1 MGNNL
6 LVLSNFFQMNNRN
19 VNQQVLNAREAQS
32 IIENYSQDK
41 VDELILAVA
50 WEVIKPEN
58 NQYLS
63 ELAVR
68 TTGLGNVEDKK
79 KKNKRK
85 TIGLLRDLKD
95 IKSVGVINRDSEK
108 GIIEIA
114 RPVGLVGAIIPSTN
128 PIATPLN
135 KVINALKCRNS
146 IILAPSPKGASVC
159 AKVVDLIHIGLRR
172 VHAPTNLVQ
181 SLPAPVNFKHTTELV
196 QLVDLVVA
204 TGAQDNIKKAIQ
216 TGTPTIGVG
225 VGNVP
230 SIIDSSADL
239 KITAHKI
246 KISKTFDNST
256 SCSSENSLVIID
268 SVYEKLIEAL
278 ENEGGALLSSEEKK
292 ILGNKMW
299 NENHILNRKIIAK
312 KASEIAISVGLDKI
326 KFSNSK
332 FLMIEENGIGE
343 DYPFSKEKL
352 SPVLAV
358 YRARDFNHAVKLT
371 KKILQNQGQ
380 GHSCSIHSKNED
392 NIIKLGM
399 ELPVCRVI
407 VNQAHCF
414 ATGGSFDN
422 GLPFS
427 LSMGCGTWGKNI
439 SDENLNYKHYLNVTK
454 IVKTIKSNEPSES
467 EIFSRYWEKFNIK

>member
-1 MGNNL
+1 
-6 LVLSNFFQMNNRN
+6 MNNRI
-19 VNQQVLNAREAQS
+19 VNQQVLKAREAQS
-32 IIENYSQDK
+32 IIENYSQEK

-95 IKSVGVINRDSEK
+95 IKSVGVINRDFEK

-159 AKVVDLIHIGLRR
+159 AKVVDLIHLGLKR

-181 SLPAPVNFKHTTELV
+181 SLPAPVNFKHTTELM

-268 SVYEKLIEAL
+268 SVYDKLIEAL
-278 ENEGGALLSSEEKK
+278 ENEGGALLSPEEKK

-312 KASEIAISVGLDKI
+312 EASEIAISVGLDKI

-332 FLMIEENGIGE
+332 FLMVEENGIGE

-392 NIIKLGM
+392 NITKLGM

-467 EIFSRYWEKFNIK
+467 EIFSSYWEKFNPNVVI

>member
-1 MGNNL
+1 
-6 LVLSNFFQMNNRN
+6 MNSRI
-19 VNQQVLNAREAQS
+19 VNQQVIKAREAQS
-32 IIENYSQDK
+32 IIENYSQEK

-63 ELAVR
+63 EIAVR

-79 KKNKRK
+79 KKNIRK

-95 IKSVGVINRDSEK
+95 IKSVGVINRDFEK

-114 RPVGLVGAIIPSTN
+114 RPVGLIGATIPSTN

-146 IILAPSPKGASVC
+146 IILAPSPKGALVC
-159 AKVVDLIHIGLRR
+159 TKVVDLIHIGLRR

-181 SLPAPVNFKHTTELV
+181 SLPSPVNFKHTTELM

-268 SVYEKLIEAL
+268 SVYDKLIEAL
-278 ENEGGALLSSEEKK
+278 ENEGGALLSYEEKK

-312 KASEIAISVGLDKI
+312 EASEIAISVGLDKI

-332 FLMIEENGIGE
+332 FLMVEENGIGE